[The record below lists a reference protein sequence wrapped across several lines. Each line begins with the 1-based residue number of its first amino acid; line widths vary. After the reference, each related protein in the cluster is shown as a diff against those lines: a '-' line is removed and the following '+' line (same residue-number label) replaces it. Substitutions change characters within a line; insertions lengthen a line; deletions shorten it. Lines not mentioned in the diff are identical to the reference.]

1 MRHALSAIILLTV
14 FVPFFA
20 HAEVLTV
27 SYLDRP
33 PYYYTDKDGNPSGFL
48 VELAREVFRDAG
60 IEVAWKELPPNRV
73 MYELRKKRASHCSI
87 GWFRTQER
95 EAYAKFSIPV
105 YQDKPLVI
113 MTTRENARL
122 FSSHTVL
129 SEVFSDTDL
138 VMATVS
144 SFSYGDYVDRLL
156 QTHSPRMHVVSTDR
170 SVLTRLIKMKRA
182 TYLLTAPEE
191 VDTLITCAG
200 LAREDFITIP
210 MKDIPSGM
218 MRHLMFSLDVDD
230 KVIEKV
236 NASIRKIKA
245 KTHQNVPT
253 STGPEGLRPG
263 P

>member
-73 MYELRKKRASHCSI
+73 MYERRKKRASHCSI

-113 MTTRENARL
+113 MTTRENAL
-122 FSSHTVL
+122 SSHTIRSL
-129 SEVFSDTDL
+129 EVFSGHRPGHRQRFAFL
-138 VMATVS
+138 R
-144 SFSYGDYVDRLL
+144 RL
-156 QTHSPRMHVVSTDR
+156 R
-170 SVLTRLIKMKRA
+170 
-182 TYLLTAPEE
+182 
-191 VDTLITCAG
+191 G
-200 LAREDFITIP
+200 LAPADA
-210 MKDIPSGM
+210 
-218 MRHLMFSLDVDD
+218 FSRMTWSAR
-230 KVIEKV
+230 I
-236 NASIRKIKA
+236 A
-245 KTHQNVPT
+245 PC
-253 STGPEGLRPG
+253 
-263 P
+263 